1 MDSCDAGSNASGEC
15 YQTLNSF
22 NLLDKSVVTEFN
34 LSEVIG
40 SNVVFG
46 LAIEDHLA
54 YVSVWQ
60 DCSILEV
67 DLSSGAIR
75 TLADHLGREVLF
87 SIALTG
93 DSIST
98 NETRKPDLVQYM
110 IKYNLIFRYTANH
123 IKFWC
128 TFKFTS

>member
-1 MDSCDAGSNASGEC
+1 M
-15 YQTLNSF
+15 
-22 NLLDKSVVTEFN
+22 TEFN

-40 SNVVFG
+40 SKVVFG

-98 NETRKPDLVQYM
+98 NETRKPDIIQYM
-110 IKYNLIFRYTANH
+110 IKYNLIFRY
-123 IKFWC
+123 
-128 TFKFTS
+128 